1 MAVPK
6 VWFHDHMYG
15 PEEAHNLA
23 ASTQLRT
30 SQTAMAGSNEDLE
43 PRSIYLLQGQEIA
56 AMQPG
61 PVEKHGSAKE
71 TDEEFV
77 DDSRRDGV

>member
-1 MAVPK
+1 
-6 VWFHDHMYG
+6 MYG

-23 ASTQLRT
+23 ASTQLRS
-30 SQTAMAGSNEDLE
+30 SQTAMASSDEDLE
-43 PRSIYLLQGQEIA
+43 PRSIYLLQGQDIA

-61 PVEKHGSAKE
+61 PVEKHDSAEE